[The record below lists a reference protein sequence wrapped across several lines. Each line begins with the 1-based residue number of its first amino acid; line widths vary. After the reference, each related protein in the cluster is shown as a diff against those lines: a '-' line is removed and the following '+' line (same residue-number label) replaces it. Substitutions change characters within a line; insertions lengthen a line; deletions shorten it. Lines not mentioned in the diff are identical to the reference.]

1 MKTIYLVPYW
11 VPFPSSEY
19 GGVQVVIADGKA
31 EARQILIKASSSY
44 DRKTY
49 KDFEN
54 LISSCLDEAISY
66 PVAAEESGL
75 VYDFTT

>member
-31 EARQILIKASSSY
+31 EARQLIADASDDY
-44 DRKTY
+44 DRKAY
-49 KDFEN
+49 PDYEK
-54 LISSCLDEAISY
+54 LIEKCLKRAVSF
-66 PVAAEESGL
+66 PVDSEQSGI